1 MNIVQKLTLAHLREN
16 KGRTVV
22 TVLGIC
28 VSVAMITAVFVAVA
42 SFLNYFGELSLA
54 SQGYWQADVYEASAD
69 EISKIESDD
78 KVSRV
83 GLQANLPS
91 DETGF
96 KINNGKTN
104 RTSTGSIYVADTTA
118 LQQRITCHYDG
129 ELPSN
134 ENEILVE
141 KEFIESNNLDWK
153 IGDTV
158 SIPIGLRY
166 SYSEDNQI
174 VEHTGSYVSGEKFE
188 EKEQREY
195 KITGI
200 LNSNLPTRGYSI
212 VRLASSE
219 ELKSPAAF
227 VEIKDIN
234 MNSYA
239 ELTSIMK
246 SAGVESSNYELNT
259 DILAANF
266 SFSADSDIASTLLP
280 MAAIVL
286 AIIIIASVMLIYNA
300 FGMSLSERTR
310 YLGMLSSVGATKQQK
325 SLSVYFEG
333 FILGIVGIPV
343 GICAGILGIAIT
355 LKAVGARMVESGM
368 VNGAEDVSFST
379 VVPAWII
386 VGIVIVSVFT
396 IFISAMIPAKRASSV
411 TPIAAI
417 RQTNEI
423 KLKAKSLKSSP
434 LVRAIFGYEGE
445 LANKNLK
452 RNGKKSRIITA
463 SIALSVI
470 LFLSVNTFCT
480 LFVQANS
487 YMAESPYQIYINLNN
502 YDEYEK
508 LKPEVKDTTGVD
520 NVYSTSTEMF
530 MYGSKD
536 PFDNNFANQ
545 DITKNTDALTSKY
558 SNLWDT
564 VSVYVNYIDDE
575 DFNALCE
582 ANGID
587 YTKYYE
593 TAQGKENEFKCVVM
607 NNISHTAEGGEVFND
622 NIKGEVFYKGNFET
636 KDGREVE
643 IRENNTNPKA
653 VITDLVKYDKDNYIC
668 NLNIQNSVSA
678 YAPLSMY
685 VKAYEKSY
693 GGDVSLTMGVETKD
707 SEIVTERIQAI
718 VDEVGLDGSRV
729 IDMNEATQVIQST
742 VFIISVFM
750 YGFIAL
756 ITLIALANIVNT
768 ISTGIDLRRKEF
780 AMLKSVGTTPK
791 GFRKMIALESIF
803 YGMKALVFA
812 IPISLVI
819 SYFMTKQLASNVIP
833 FSVNIPL
840 YLAVIAA
847 VFIIVGVSMFFSVS
861 KLKNDSIVETLKED
875 IC

>member
-1 MNIVQKLTLAHLREN
+1 MNIVKKLTLAHLREN

-54 SQGYWQADVYEASAD
+54 SQGYWQADVYEASNE
-69 EISKIESDD
+69 EISKIEEND
-78 KVSRV
+78 KIGRV
-83 GLQANLPS
+83 GFAANLPS

-96 KINNGKTN
+96 KINNGKTD
-104 RTSTGSIYVADTTA
+104 RTSTGSIYAADLTA

-141 KEFIESNNLDWK
+141 KEFIESNNLNWK

-158 SIPIGLRY
+158 SIPVGLRY
-166 SYSEDNQI
+166 SYSEDNQV

-219 ELKSPAAF
+219 ELKNPAVF
-227 VEIKDIN
+227 IELKDIN
-234 MNSYA
+234 MNSYS

-246 SAGVESSNYELNT
+246 SAGVEKSNYELND

-266 SFSADSDIASTLLP
+266 SFSADSSIATTLIP

-333 FILGIVGIPV
+333 FVLGIVGIPV

-355 LKAVGARMVESGM
+355 LKAVGNSMIESGM

-386 VGIVIVSVFT
+386 VGIVVVSVFT

-434 LVRAIFGYEGE
+434 LIRAIFGYEGE

-463 SIALSVI
+463 SISLSVI
-470 LFLSVNTFCT
+470 LFLSVNTFCS

-487 YMAESPYQIYINLNN
+487 YMGEYPYQIYINLSN

-508 LKPEVKDTTGVD
+508 IKPEVENTAGVD
-520 NVYSTSTEMF
+520 DVYSTTTEMF

-536 PFDNNFANQ
+536 PFDNNFTNQ
-545 DITKNTDALTSKY
+545 DITKNTDGLTSKY
-558 SNLWDT
+558 SNLWES
-564 VSVYVNYIDDE
+564 VAVYVNYIDDE
-575 DFNALCE
+575 DFNALCK

-593 TAQGKENEFKCVVM
+593 TAQDKENEFKCVVM

-622 NIKGEVFYKGNFET
+622 NIKGKVFYKGNYEE
-636 KDGREVE
+636 KGSEYVE
-643 IRENNTNPKA
+643 KTENNTNPKA
-653 VITDLVKYDKDNYIC
+653 IITDFVKYDKDNYIC

-678 YAPLSMY
+678 YAPLSMF

-693 GGDVSLTMGVETKD
+693 GGEASLTLGVETKD
-707 SEIVTERIQAI
+707 SEVVTQRLEDV

-803 YGMKALVFA
+803 YGLKALVFA

-819 SYFMTKQLASNVIP
+819 SYLMTKQVGSNVIP

-840 YLAVIAA
+840 YLAVVAA
-847 VFIIVGVSMFFSVS
+847 VFIIVGFSMFFSVS
-861 KLKNDSIVETLKED
+861 KLKNDSIVGTLKED